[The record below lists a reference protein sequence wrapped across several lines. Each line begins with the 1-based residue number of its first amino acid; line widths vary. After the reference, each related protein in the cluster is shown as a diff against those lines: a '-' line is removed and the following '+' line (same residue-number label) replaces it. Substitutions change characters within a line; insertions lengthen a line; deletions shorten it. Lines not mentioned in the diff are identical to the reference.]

1 MFFHLAMGESGQA
14 RRLSR
19 RRLASGLGTTFQ
31 PAARVPSLQ
40 TMGLTAPSQRRSRR
54 PYDSRHIPVA
64 RADPSF
70 FVRLY
75 GNVPEK
81 VNVKTKIAS
90 GF

>member
-1 MFFHLAMGESGQA
+1 
-14 RRLSR
+14 
-19 RRLASGLGTTFQ
+19 
-31 PAARVPSLQ
+31 
-40 TMGLTAPSQRRSRR
+40 MGLTAPSQRRSRR

-81 VNVKTKIAS
+81 VNVKNKDCL
-90 GF
+90 GFLV